1 MGLIRTKSAKVTLT
15 LPVYLVEE
23 ATRFAGAT
31 QRDVQSV
38 LADTLEMMWPT
49 LGDLP
54 ASYPPVARLS
64 DTEVL
69 ALAGS
74 KMDPIQNKRLGQ
86 LQTKGKSVGL
96 TTAERYELL
105 ALIQIYQLGQLRKSE
120 GLAEAVKRGL
130 QNPLSS

>member
-1 MGLIRTKSAKVTLT
+1 MTLIRTKSAEVTQT
-15 LPVYLVEE
+15 LSVDLVED

-54 ASYPPVARLS
+54 TSYPPVARLS
-64 DTEVL
+64 DKEVL
-69 ALAGS
+69 ALAAS
-74 KMDPIQNKRLGQ
+74 KMDPIQNERLGQ
-86 LQTKGKSVGL
+86 LQAKGKSLGL

-105 ALIQIYQLGQLRKSE
+105 ALIQIYQQGQLRKSE

-130 QNPLSS
+130 QKPLSS